1 LPNTAPALTAAK
13 SLRTFSAHEETG
25 RAADRCSHHMTIAI
39 ETRFDFSLE
48 QPTDV
53 LLQFEAAVIPE
64 QKVLSHE
71 TRLSPSEH
79 CARVAAQDTI
89 GERIWVRAQGLFQV
103 SYRAEVQV
111 ERMIPELGALSRM
124 QPHDLPAEAV
134 QYLFDSR
141 YCQADRLQS
150 FAQAEFGGCDGGAR
164 VEAISNWIAS
174 NFRYEPGSSTST
186 TTAVDS
192 FIERRGICRDYAHV
206 MITLARAS
214 TIPARY
220 VCCYGP
226 EVSPQD
232 FHAVAEVFLED
243 RTVPSGGAWHIVDPT
258 GMTRPEEA
266 VKIGVGRDAADV
278 SFLTSFGLAD
288 FGNKQ
293 VSVERR

>member
-1 LPNTAPALTAAK
+1 
-13 SLRTFSAHEETG
+13 
-25 RAADRCSHHMTIAI
+25 MTIAI

-53 LLQFEAAVIPE
+53 LLQFEAASIPE
-64 QKVLSHE
+64 QNVLSHE
-71 TRLSPSEH
+71 TQLSPSEH
-79 CARVAAQDTI
+79 CARVAAQDSI
-89 GERIWVRAQGLFQV
+89 GERIWVRAQGRFEV
-103 SYRAEVQV
+103 SYRAEVEV
-111 ERMIPELGALSRM
+111 DRLTAELGALHRM
-124 QPHDLPAEAV
+124 QPHDLPGEAV

-164 VEAISNWIAS
+164 VEAIREWIAG
-174 NFRYEPGSSTST
+174 NFSYEPGSSTAN

-226 EVSPQD
+226 EVTPQD

-243 RTVPSGGAWHIVDPT
+243 RTIEGGGAWHIVDPT
-258 GMTRPEEA
+258 GMTHPGEA

-278 SFLTSFGLAD
+278 SFLTSFGIAD
-288 FGNKQ
+288 FGDKQ
-293 VSVERR
+293 VRVERR